1 MCWWCRKPGFEA
13 QGLVMKQ
20 ELDRVLE
27 EVRSAW
33 RFRWLALAAASIV
46 AVIGWIIVFTLPDR
60 YAADARVFVDTRT
73 ALKPALQG
81 LTTDQNVDAQINYVR
96 ESLLAG
102 PQLEQIAKETGVLPD
117 PVPDERTRSRIL
129 NLLSDR
135 IALTVVSAGNQGDDR
150 GTAGTIYSFHFTDA
164 SRDRALRVVQT
175 LLTTFVEQTLG
186 GKREGSEHAQRFL
199 ETQIKDY
206 EQRLSSAEDRLAA
219 FKKKNVGLMPSEQGG
234 YFAQLQSETD
244 AAKKAETDLSIALS
258 RRQELDKQ
266 LHSDEAISA
275 AGASIRLPGANG
287 MSGGNDTLSR
297 IQQAQAKL
305 DELLLKFTDQHPDVI
320 AARATLDELKKRR
333 VVELASLRRGDASA
347 IASSGA
353 GNNPVYQNI
362 QLELNKED
370 VEIAALRRE
379 WAQHQ
384 NTVAELRARL
394 NSAPQVEAE
403 FQQLNR
409 DYDVNKAQY
418 AALLASYQKARLG
431 ERADNAGSVRFEVVL
446 PPTAPATP
454 VWPRRAMLLAG
465 IWAASMLLGGGVAYG
480 LHILQPIVS
489 SVAAV
494 NELTRFPVL
503 GVVSVAFPTRQRR
516 EFRRDMWRFSA
527 AMACLVGALVV
538 ALALNWAGARLTAH
552 AIRSLVTT

>member
-1 MCWWCRKPGFEA
+1 
-13 QGLVMKQ
+13 MKQ
-20 ELDRVLE
+20 ELERVLE

-33 RFRWLALAAASIV
+33 RFRWLALAAASLV
-46 AVIGWIIVFTLPDR
+46 SVVGWSIVFTLPDR

-96 ESLLAG
+96 QSLLEG
-102 PQLEQIAKETGVLPD
+102 PQLEQIAKQTGVLPV
-117 PVPDERTRSRIL
+117 PVPDERSRTRIL
-129 NLLSDR
+129 DRLSDR
-135 IALTVVSAGNQGDDR
+135 IALTVVSAGSQGDER
-150 GTAGTIYSFHFTDA
+150 STAGTIYSFHYTDV
-164 SRDRALRVVQT
+164 SRDRALHVVET

-186 GKREGSEHAQRFL
+186 GKREGSEHAQKFL

-234 YFAQLQSETD
+234 YFTQLQNEVD

-258 RRQELDKQ
+258 RRDELAKQ
-266 LHSDEAISA
+266 LHSDAAISA
-275 AGASIRLPGANG
+275 AGTSTTIMGGRG
-287 MSGGNDTLSR
+287 MTGGSDTLSR

-305 DELLLKFTDQHPDVI
+305 DELLLKFTDKHPDVI

-333 VVELASLRRGDASA
+333 AVELESLRRGDASA
-347 IASSGA
+347 VASSGA

-370 VEIAALRRE
+370 VEIAALRRQL
-379 WAQHQ
+379 AQHQ
-384 NTVAELRARL
+384 STVAELRQRL

-418 AALLASYQKARLG
+418 TALLESYQKARLG

-446 PPTAPATP
+446 PPTASVTP
-454 VWPRRAMLLAG
+454 VWPRRTALLGG
-465 IWAASMLLGGGVAYG
+465 IWMASMLLGGAVAYG
-480 LHILQPIVS
+480 LHLLKPIVS
-489 SVAAV
+489 SVSAI
-494 NELTRFPVL
+494 NELTTFPVL
-503 GVVSVAFPTRQRR
+503 GVVSMAFPSRQQGEIRR
-516 EFRRDMWRFSA
+516 NMWRFTA
-527 AMACLVGALVV
+527 AVACLMVALAI
-538 ALALNWAGARLTAH
+538 ALALNWAGARLSSPPTG
-552 AIRSLVTT
+552 SSVTT

>member
-1 MCWWCRKPGFEA
+1 
-13 QGLVMKQ
+13 MKQ

-33 RFRWLALAAASIV
+33 RFRWLALAAASV
-46 AVIGWIIVFTLPDR
+46 VSVIGWSIVFTLPDR

-96 ESLLAG
+96 QSLLEG
-102 PQLEQIAKETGVLPD
+102 PQLEQIAKETGVLPV
-117 PVPDERTRSRIL
+117 PVSDERDRTRIL
-129 NLLSDR
+129 TMLSDR
-135 IALTVVSAGNQGDDR
+135 ITLTVVSAGNQGDER
-150 GTAGTIYSFHFTDA
+150 STAGTIYSFHYTDA
-164 SRDRALRVVQT
+164 SRERALHVVEA

-186 GKREGSEHAQRFL
+186 GKREGSEHAQKFL

-206 EQRLSSAEDRLAA
+206 EQRLSAAEDRLAA

-258 RRQELDKQ
+258 RRDELSKQ
-266 LHSDEAISA
+266 LHSDAAISA
-275 AGASIRLPGANG
+275 AGTTIPMPGG
-287 MSGGNDTLSR
+287 RSMSSGSDTLSR
-297 IQQAQAKL
+297 IQEAQAKL
-305 DELLLKFTDQHPDVI
+305 DELLLKFTDRHPDVI

-347 IASSGA
+347 VASSGA

-362 QLELNKED
+362 QLELNKEE
-370 VEIAALRRE
+370 VEIAALRRQL
-379 WAQHQ
+379 AQHQ
-384 NTVAELRARL
+384 NTVAELRQRL

-409 DYDVNKAQY
+409 DYAVNKAQY
-418 AALLASYQKARLG
+418 TALLESYQKARLG

-446 PPTAPATP
+446 PPTASITP
-454 VWPRRAMLLAG
+454 VWPKRTA
-465 IWAASMLLGGGVAYG
+465 LLGGIWLAAMVLGGGLAYG
-480 LHILQPIVS
+480 LHVLKPIVS
-489 SVAAV
+489 SVVAV
-494 NELTRFPVL
+494 NELTSFPVL
-503 GVVSVAFPTRQRR
+503 GVVGVAFPSSERQ
-516 EFRRDMWRFSA
+516 EFRHDMRRFSA
-527 AMACLVGALVV
+527 AMAGLVAALMV
-538 ALALNWAGARLTAH
+538 AFVLNWAGARLTVH
-552 AIRSLVTT
+552 AIRSLVNT